1 MTKNNT
7 SSTKI
12 SAETKAITAT
22 STGMSGVFLAIS
34 TVLPEHQR
42 IIMILTPFASTFISF
57 MGLILYCK
65 FIEPPEF
72 VAYRSGLKR
81 DLKALRKILK
91 DNNVSEVTKKKAQKN
106 YDETSLELANLY
118 KNNSSID
125 LYSKKLSNNKDN

>member
-1 MTKNNT
+1 
-7 SSTKI
+7 
-12 SAETKAITAT
+12 
-22 STGMSGVFLAIS
+22 
-34 TVLPEHQR
+34 
-42 IIMILTPFASTFISF
+42 